1 MSSSATSNLGPTERR
16 KRLVVGVVFSC
27 ASVAFVVY
35 NLITGQDR
43 TWRLVLFVPLM
54 FGLLGLLQARGNT

>member
-1 MSSSATSNLGPTERR
+1 MSNSATGNLGPTERR
-16 KRLVVGVVFSC
+16 KRLVVGVVFLG
-27 ASVAFVVY
+27 ASAAFVAY
-35 NLITGQDR
+35 SLITGQDR